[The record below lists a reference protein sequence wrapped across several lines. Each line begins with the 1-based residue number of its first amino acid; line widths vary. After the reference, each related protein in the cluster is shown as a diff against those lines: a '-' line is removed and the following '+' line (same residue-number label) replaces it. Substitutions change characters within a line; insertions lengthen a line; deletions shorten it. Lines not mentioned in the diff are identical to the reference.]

1 MQGLLRAA
9 PLHELLRL
17 HQLCRF
23 RALQPG
29 ITFPLQPGTDPHLP
43 GRSSGGTSL
52 QRAGQ
57 DAYPPVQFSPF
68 AALTGHDAAI
78 AEAARLTDERP
89 ILDESVKQEI
99 SDLLQL
105 ASTDSNLVLNIVYFV
120 PDERK
125 AGGSYT
131 EISGRIK
138 KLIQHEKLLIM
149 DTGTR
154 IPVEEIVKISI
165 NATLALKVCP

>member
-1 MQGLLRAA
+1 MMYDAEDKYADIINLPHHVSRKHPQMSMADRAA
-9 PLHELLRL
+9 
-17 HQLCRF
+17 
-23 RALQPG
+23 
-29 ITFPLQPGTDPHLP
+29 
-43 GRSSGGTSL
+43 
-52 QRAGQ
+52 
-57 DAYPPVQFSPF
+57 QFSPF

-99 SDLLQL
+99 SALLQL

-120 PDERK
+120 PDARK
-125 AGGSYT
+125 SGGSYT

-138 KLIQHEKLLIM
+138 KLLPHEKLLIL

-154 IPVEEIVKISI
+154 IPVEDIVEVYKKPE
-165 NATLALKVCP
+165 T

>member
-1 MQGLLRAA
+1 MIWQAEDKYADIINLPHHVSHTHPQMNMADRAA
-9 PLHELLRL
+9 
-17 HQLCRF
+17 
-23 RALQPG
+23 
-29 ITFPLQPGTDPHLP
+29 
-43 GRSSGGTSL
+43 
-52 QRAGQ
+52 
-57 DAYPPVQFSPF
+57 QFSPF

-120 PDERK
+120 PDARK
-125 AGGSYT
+125 SGGAYM
-131 EISGRIK
+131 EITGRIK
-138 KLIQHEKLLIM
+138 KLLPHEKLLIM

-154 IPVEEIVKISI
+154 IPVEEVVNAMLI
-165 NATLALKVCP
+165 N